1 LYDNTTRTLRE
12 FCRTQIKNQQLKE
25 FKTISFSHQTIGV
38 DKIGVFYIAPE
49 QWEERLSIAKQKA
62 QFDEL
67 MFVSTCNRSEFWL
80 VQNGNL
86 TEKNLCEF
94 FSALY
99 PNWETS
105 QVQWAVDHAQQ
116 FEGVAAVDHVFRVS
130 SSLKSL
136 VIGEREI
143 ITQVREAF
151 DVCHKYNLTGDLLRI
166 VMRKTIEAAK
176 QVFTETEI
184 ANKPVSV
191 VNLAFRLFKNYE
203 LQHDAKIVM
212 VGAGVTNA
220 AMFRNLRKAGYKNI
234 TVYNRTLS
242 KAQELAE
249 GTNCKALPLS
259 ELPAHTDGFNA
270 LISCTSSSEAVIT
283 PELYTKLNDND
294 NFTKILIDLAV
305 PNDFDPKVIQNN
317 KVEYIEVDSLKEI
330 AQKNLEARKNEIDR
344 CNTIIENS
352 LGEFTAIYKERK
364 VELAMRDVPVK
375 IKAIKSFATEKVF
388 AKELEQLDTNSKEVL
403 EKVLAYMEK
412 KYISMPMKMAKQI
425 LLSDQ

>member
-1 LYDNTTRTLRE
+1 MYDNTTRTLRE
-12 FCRTQIKNQQLKE
+12 FCRTQFKNQHLKE

-99 PNWETS
+99 QNWDNA

-116 FEGVAAVDHVFRVS
+116 FEGIAAVDHVFRVS

-234 TVYNRTLS
+234 TVFNRTLS
-242 KAQELAE
+242 KAQELVE

-259 ELPAHTDGFNA
+259 DLPSYTDGFNA
-270 LISCTSSSEAVIT
+270 LISCTGSSEAVIT
-283 PELYTKLNDND
+283 PELYNKLNGND

-344 CNTIIENS
+344 CNAIIENS

-375 IKAIKSFATEKVF
+375 IKEIKSFATEKVF

>member
-1 LYDNTTRTLRE
+1 MYDNTTRTLRE
-12 FCRTQIKNQQLKE
+12 FCRTQFKNQHLKE

-49 QWEERLSIAKQKA
+49 EWQKRLSTAKVA
-62 QFDEL
+62 AGFDEL

-86 TEKNLCEF
+86 TENKLCDF
-94 FSALY
+94 FTALY
-99 PNWETS
+99 PNWS
-105 QVQWAVDHAQQ
+105 KQQLQWAVDHAQQ
-116 FEGVAAVDHVFRVS
+116 FEGIAAVDHVFRVS

-151 DVCHKYNLTGDLLRI
+151 DVCHKLNITGDLLRI

-234 TVYNRTLS
+234 TVYNRTVS
-242 KAQELAE
+242 KAQELVE
-249 GTNCKALPLS
+249 GTGCKALPLS
-259 ELPAHTDGFNA
+259 ELPNHKDGFNA
-270 LISCTSSSEAVIT
+270 LISCTGSSEAVIT
-283 PELYTKLNDND
+283 PELYKTLNGND
-294 NFTKILIDLAV
+294 DFTKILIDLAI

-317 KVEYIEVDSLKEI
+317 RVEYIEVDSLKEI
-330 AQKNLEARKNEIDR
+330 ANKNLEARKNEIDR
-344 CNTIIENS
+344 CNLIIENS
-352 LGEFTAIYKERK
+352 LNDFTTIYKERK

-375 IKAIKSFATEKVF
+375 IKEIKSFATEKVF